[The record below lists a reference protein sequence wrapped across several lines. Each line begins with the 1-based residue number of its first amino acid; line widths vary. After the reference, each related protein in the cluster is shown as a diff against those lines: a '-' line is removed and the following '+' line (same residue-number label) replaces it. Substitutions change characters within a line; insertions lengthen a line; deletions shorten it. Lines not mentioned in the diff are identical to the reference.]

1 MYIKPSLFFSLTIY
15 VLSVKVYIIIL
26 QRSQGN
32 WNIAYI
38 QQSALYSQRKR
49 RSGQKRGGEQSPT
62 LPVKERDDDVSS
74 SELGPTSK
82 DLSKVEALSLD
93 DSPHASG
100 STDCVVVH
108 VGNTGSDGLDS
119 TFAQPAAL
127 EEAVSPSLSEEIR
140 EYEEYLKEH
149 TFDSMEAAF
158 EYLRTGQR
166 VVLPKVEFS
175 DDESSSEQF
184 LLEKSEDQS
193 TLEPEHDQSVVTQ
206 GQCDDSSFEEITQN
220 GKKWMNEEVMVA
232 FEKYITRRDD
242 LKEYDYQFDEL
253 LHQCFNVE
261 HYYKIFHHFNFTVK
275 MKAPCST
282 DWTSVLYFAEVKE
295 LLGHKIYFCSPL
307 EPNEDGNCYA
317 CKNQGMENLKHP
329 IVGVFDRG
337 FPTQVFP
344 YTYSS
349 GSEDEAWL

>member
-1 MYIKPSLFFSLTIY
+1 MPAAAELAGDGETVPLAVDLAENWKFNFYSTECSLLTAQTAI
-15 VLSVKVYIIIL
+15 
-26 QRSQGN
+26 
-32 WNIAYI
+32 WTE
-38 QQSALYSQRKR
+38 KR
-49 RSGQKRGGEQSPT
+49 RST
-62 LPVKERDDDVSS
+62 ITNLTERDDDVSS
-74 SELGPTSK
+74 SELGLTNK

-93 DSPHASG
+93 DSLHASG
-100 STDCVVVH
+100 STDGVVVH
-108 VGNTGSDGLDS
+108 AGNTGSDGLDS
-119 TFAQPAAL
+119 TFAQPSAL

-175 DDESSSEQF
+175 DDESSSEQD

-193 TLEPEHDQSVVTQ
+193 TLELEHDQSVVTHY
-206 GQCDDSSFEEITQN
+206 DDSSLEEITQN
-220 GKKWMNEEVMVA
+220 GKKWMSEEVMVA

-261 HYYKIFHHFNFTVK
+261 NYYKIFHHFNFTVK

-317 CKNQGMENLKHP
+317 CKNQGMEDLKHP

>member
-1 MYIKPSLFFSLTIY
+1 MTKPGLR
-15 VLSVKVYIIIL
+15 SVTMI
-26 QRSQGN
+26 
-32 WNIAYI
+32 
-38 QQSALYSQRKR
+38 
-49 RSGQKRGGEQSPT
+49 
-62 LPVKERDDDVSS
+62 
-74 SELGPTSK
+74 
-82 DLSKVEALSLD
+82 
-93 DSPHASG
+93 
-100 STDCVVVH
+100 VVVH
-108 VGNTGSDGLDS
+108 GGNTGSDGLDS

-175 DDESSSEQF
+175 DDELNSEQF
-184 LLEKSEDQS
+184 FLEKSEDQS
-193 TLEPEHDQSVVTQ
+193 TLEPEHDKSAVTQ

-220 GKKWMNEEVMVA
+220 GKKWMSEEAMVA

-261 HYYKIFHHFNFTVK
+261 QYYKIFHHFNFTVK

>member
-1 MYIKPSLFFSLTIY
+1 MPAAAELAGDGETVPLAVDLAENWKFNFYSTECSLLTAQTAI
-15 VLSVKVYIIIL
+15 
-26 QRSQGN
+26 
-32 WNIAYI
+32 WTE
-38 QQSALYSQRKR
+38 KR
-49 RSGQKRGGEQSPT
+49 RST
-62 LPVKERDDDVSS
+62 ITNLTERDDDVSS
-74 SELGPTSK
+74 SELGLTNK

-93 DSPHASG
+93 DSLHASG
-100 STDCVVVH
+100 STDGVVVH
-108 VGNTGSDGLDS
+108 AGNTGSDGLDS
-119 TFAQPAAL
+119 TFAQPSAL
-127 EEAVSPSLSEEIR
+127 EEAVSPSLSEQ
-140 EYEEYLKEH
+140 
-149 TFDSMEAAF
+149 D
-158 EYLRTGQR
+158 
-166 VVLPKVEFS
+166 
-175 DDESSSEQF
+175 

-193 TLEPEHDQSVVTQ
+193 TLELEHDQSVVTHY
-206 GQCDDSSFEEITQN
+206 DDSSLEEITQN
-220 GKKWMNEEVMVA
+220 GKKWMSEEVMVA

-261 HYYKIFHHFNFTVK
+261 NYYKIFHHFNFTVK

-317 CKNQGMENLKHP
+317 CKNQGMEDLKHP